1 MSAARAGA
9 LERLADL
16 IVAVERPHPV
26 RVAVDGRS
34 GAGKSTLADELVAPI
49 ERRGRAVVR
58 AEVDDFYRLE
68 VDRHSRARLTAEAFY
83 GAYDHAALR
92 RLLLDPL
99 GPGGSRH
106 YRRRWHDGWNEGEID
121 EPERTAP
128 DDAVLLLD
136 GVFLLRP
143 ELDPFW
149 DVRIFVHV
157 DAEQGL
163 LRGVERD
170 LTLEPPQA
178 PAAARALRVRRWR
191 ERYLP
196 ADDAYLRAVDPAAR
210 ADAVVDN
217 RDLAA
222 PRLLPRIVT
231 PRQPGA

>member
-1 MSAARAGA
+1 M

-26 RVAVDGRS
+26 RVAIDGRG

-49 ERRGRAVVR
+49 ERRGRPAIR

-68 VDRHSRARLTAEAFY
+68 VDKHSRARLTAQAFY
-83 GAYDHAALR
+83 DAYDHAALR
-92 RLLLDPL
+92 RRLLDPL
-99 GPGGSRH
+99 GPGGSRR

-128 DDAVLLLD
+128 DDAVLLVD

-143 ELDPFW
+143 ELAGFW
-149 DVRIFVHV
+149 DVRIFVDV

-163 LRGVERD
+163 ARGVERD
-170 LTLEPPQA
+170 LVFEA
-178 PAAARALRVRRWR
+178 PETRAAGRERRIRVWR

-196 ADDAYLRAVDPAAR
+196 ADDAYQRDVQPTIL

-217 RDLAA
+217 RDPAA
-222 PRLLPRIVT
+222 PRLRLR
-231 PRQPGA
+231 GSAGCC